1 MQRTGGHSAWLDA
14 SERRLLLFILFAKLL
29 LIFSV
34 VVLQAGQSN
43 LAVGGVADW
52 LGWWRRWDAPHYL
65 RLAEYGYSAD
75 PDNAIFIVF
84 FPLFP
89 WLIRPLGAVIGD
101 YHIAALLLST
111 VASLVL
117 GLLLYR
123 LTAMEYGRRVAQRA
137 VLLLFVF
144 PTSYV
149 LHIAYTESLF
159 LVLAVGAFYAARRAH
174 WRVAAVLVFLAMM
187 TRINGIFLVPALLWE
202 AWRQHR
208 DGESRIV
215 AAWPLL
221 LAPAGLLPYLS
232 LNYLLFA
239 NPLQFL
245 EYQSGHWHKQLA
257 PPWQGVRGAWSWIQ
271 NGGEPWTR
279 LLLGH
284 VELLFAGLAVAASLA
299 AAVWMRGSY
308 ALWTGL
314 NTLLFLST
322 SFLQSTPRY
331 CLVLFPMLM
340 LGARLLRSPPAW
352 TFVVCASAMLL
363 SWFAWRFAMGQ
374 WAF

>member
-1 MQRTGGHSAWLDA
+1 M
-14 SERRLLLFILFAKLL
+14 LLFILFAKLL
-29 LIFSV
+29 LIAV
-34 VVLQAGQSN
+34 VVLLQAGQSN
-43 LAVGGVADW
+43 LAVGGIADW

-65 RLAEYGYSAD
+65 RLAEHGYSTD
-75 PDNAIFIVF
+75 PENAIFIVF

-89 WLIRPLGAVIGD
+89 WLIRALGATIGD

-111 VASLVL
+111 AASLVL

-123 LTAMEYGRRVAQRA
+123 LTAMEYGCRVAQRA

-159 LVLAVGAFYAARRAH
+159 LMFAVGAFHAARTAH
-174 WRVAAVLVFLAMM
+174 WRLAAVLVCLAMM
-187 TRINGIFLVPALLWE
+187 TRINGIFLIPALLWE

-208 DGESRIV
+208 DGESSLT

-221 LAPAGLLPYLS
+221 LTPAGLLPYLS

-239 NPLQFL
+239 DPLQFL
-245 EYQSGHWHKQLA
+245 DYQSGHWHKQLA
-257 PPWQGVRGAWSWIQ
+257 PPWQGVRGAWSWTQ
-271 NGGEPWTR
+271 NGREPWTR
-279 LLLGH
+279 LLVGH
-284 VELLFAGLAVAASLA
+284 FELLFAGLAVVASV
-299 AAVWMRGSY
+299 AVALLMRGSY
-308 ALWTGL
+308 ALWTGF

-322 SFLQSTPRY
+322 NFLQSTPRY

-340 LGARLLRSPPAW
+340 LAARGLRSTPAW
-352 TFVVCASAMLL
+352 TAVVCASSMLL
-363 SWFAWRFAMGQ
+363 LWFAWRFAMGQ